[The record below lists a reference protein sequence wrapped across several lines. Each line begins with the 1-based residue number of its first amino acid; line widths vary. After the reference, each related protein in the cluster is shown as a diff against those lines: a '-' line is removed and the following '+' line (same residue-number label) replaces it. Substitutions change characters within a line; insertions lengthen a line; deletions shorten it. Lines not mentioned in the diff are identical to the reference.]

1 MTYDEWLEHLQY
13 KLKRKY
19 KVTYINTGK
28 CGMRIGFVTQFVY
41 GIDENA
47 LKDMWR
53 YDLNT
58 NNPNKVFED
67 LCKDIENNYIN
78 QIKNL

>member
-1 MTYDEWLEHLQY
+1 MTYEEWLEHLQY

-19 KVTYINTGK
+19 KLTYKNTVNS
-28 CGMRIGFVTQFVY
+28 CMRIGFVTQFVY